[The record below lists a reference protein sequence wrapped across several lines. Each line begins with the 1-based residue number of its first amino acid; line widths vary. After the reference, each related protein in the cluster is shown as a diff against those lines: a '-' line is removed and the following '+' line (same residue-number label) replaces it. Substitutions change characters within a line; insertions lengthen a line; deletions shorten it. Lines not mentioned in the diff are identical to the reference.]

1 MLLAPTTSAPGPL
14 YAIVHAIFAPIT
26 NLRAPG
32 VRWVNVVFL
41 AWTVGATFTI
51 LSQLRRCNAL
61 FTSCLLI
68 GVPVSWVIGGMAL
81 TEAPAAAM
89 AASALSCL
97 IFAQSSH
104 GWNRPLSI
112 AVFAASGAFAAL
124 AFLGRQIYLPILLMY
139 VAVAV
144 ADKKARVGSAVAL
157 SSFSLLVAPVF
168 ITWGGILAPRWGATL
183 LYHGRSI
190 AISHGVLSFAYI
202 GAIVLLLAPSFYG
215 QQLLGTIAV
224 FMLAAALNAAIFGL
238 EVLPFMSVLAAFP
251 TIQLSA
257 GWLIGSIMVGLAFA
271 FVFSFT
277 LAARTYRHDFWS
289 SVIALLAVVLAATP
303 FAIVHL
309 FSSRYAFA
317 AIPFILLLL
326 SPFFGSSLWLSVRVL
341 LGAALGTVSLYS
353 YFWRLT

>member
-1 MLLAPTTSAPGPL
+1 MSPSTLVYDEVYHLEGAQMLVRGSTVREMLLAPTTSAPGPL

-51 LSQLRRCNAL
+51 LSQLHRCNAL

-112 AVFAASGAFAAL
+112 AVFAASGVFAAL

-144 ADKKARVGSAVAL
+144 ADKKARWGASLHHVGRDFGAEVGSD
-157 SSFSLLVAPVF
+157 
-168 ITWGGILAPRWGATL
+168 L

-202 GAIVLLLAPSFYG
+202 GAIVLLRWP
-215 QQLLGTIAV
+215 LGHTV
-224 FMLAAALNAAIFGL
+224 TIFG
-238 EVLPFMSVLAAFP
+238 
-251 TIQLSA
+251 
-257 GWLIGSIMVGLAFA
+257 
-271 FVFSFT
+271 
-277 LAARTYRHDFWS
+277 RR
-289 SVIALLAVVLAATP
+289 
-303 FAIVHL
+303 
-309 FSSRYAFA
+309 
-317 AIPFILLLL
+317 
-326 SPFFGSSLWLSVRVL
+326 
-341 LGAALGTVSLYS
+341 
-353 YFWRLT
+353 